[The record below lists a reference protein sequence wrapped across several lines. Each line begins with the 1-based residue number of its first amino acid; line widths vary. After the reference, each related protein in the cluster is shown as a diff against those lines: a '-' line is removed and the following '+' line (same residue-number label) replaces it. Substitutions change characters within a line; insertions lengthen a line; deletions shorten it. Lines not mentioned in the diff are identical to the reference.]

1 MSDEVRM
8 DQIVRLLEQNFM
20 LNQSRSLSDP
30 FQVLIATV
38 LSQNTSDRNSH
49 RAFLRL
55 RERFDVR
62 PEVLASLK
70 PEDIKPAI
78 KCAGLSEIKS
88 RRIVEISRELLKRF
102 DGDLSRVFRLPLN
115 KAREVLM
122 GIRGIGPK
130 TADVVLSFS
139 GGYSVMPVDTNI
151 FRVVDRMGFARGR
164 NYERT
169 RKALERFIPPEKLK
183 DAHFFFIKFGRDV
196 CKPRKPLCPICPVNS
211 LCDYGI
217 NFFKKM

>member
-122 GIRGIGPK
+122 GIR
-130 TADVVLSFS
+130 LSL
-139 GGYSVMPVDTNI
+139 I
-151 FRVVDRMGFARGR
+151 H
-164 NYERT
+164 
-169 RKALERFIPPEKLK
+169 I
-183 DAHFFFIKFGRDV
+183 
-196 CKPRKPLCPICPVNS
+196 
-211 LCDYGI
+211 
-217 NFFKKM
+217 